1 MARLEF
7 SGTQELM
14 DELFAESERVDRLA
28 PQMLREAG
36 EVVVDAW
43 KEAITEAGHAPPG
56 KSGRATGDLLAS
68 VKATGVKKKGD
79 GYTSE
84 VYPQGKGR
92 GRQRMA
98 EVAFVLHY
106 GTSKM
111 KGDHFVDQAEAKA
124 EEAVQAVME
133 QIWNRD

>member
-1 MARLEF
+1 MARMEF

-14 DELFAESERVDRLA
+14 DELFAESERVERLA

-79 GYTSE
+79 AYTSE

-92 GRQRMA
+92 GRLCA
-98 EVAFVLHY
+98 ELRH
-106 GTSKM
+106 
-111 KGDHFVDQAEAKA
+111 
-124 EEAVQAVME
+124 E
-133 QIWNRD
+133 QNKR

>member
-14 DELFAESERVDRLA
+14 DELFAESERVERLA

-56 KSGRATGDLLAS
+56 KSRRATGDLLAS

-79 GYTSE
+79 GYTPARSTHRE
-84 VYPQGKGR
+84 
-92 GRQRMA
+92 
-98 EVAFVLHY
+98 
-106 GTSKM
+106 
-111 KGDHFVDQAEAKA
+111 KA
-124 EEAVQAVME
+124 EGGSGWPRSPLCCTTARAK
-133 QIWNRD
+133 